1 MITGREPRQGRT
13 MWLLPAL
20 LLLIVPAYSTMPP
33 MLLTTDRTEP
43 VTTDTIEPVTT
54 DTPASLASSSPT
66 TQSVNSSQPLALTS
80 PLSSSRT
87 LASMAGAE
95 GGKEMAFPFHAG
107 SSEAPVVSAV
117 WILPMPPFLVTL
129 ERLCQRELTITWSRI
144 PANNGFQNSRPT
156 SKYKTRIKP
165 KSLRVCLPG
174 HRPPPHHGLG
184 VQMSAES
191 TFCCVSTSWRKN
203 PLNVHD

>member
-20 LLLIVPAYSTMPP
+20 LLLIVPAAYSTMPP

-80 PLSSSRT
+80 PLSRALLCNIHFVLLTFMKVPLLGILLCTVMWLSRSQGSPRGNNASVSRRTAAPTPSTPSHRRSRT
-87 LASMAGAE
+87 SGPLIRE
-95 GGKEMAFPFHAG
+95 
-107 SSEAPVVSAV
+107 SAV
-117 WILPMPPFLVTL
+117 MAAPRDKGP
-129 ERLCQRELTITWSRI
+129 R
-144 PANNGFQNSRPT
+144 
-156 SKYKTRIKP
+156 
-165 KSLRVCLPG
+165 
-174 HRPPPHHGLG
+174 
-184 VQMSAES
+184 
-191 TFCCVSTSWRKN
+191 
-203 PLNVHD
+203 